1 MGDHCGV
8 PSPSAPQLATPR
20 MYTFERCNICSD
32 KRRSW
37 YVDACTE
44 HWLLQ
49 LLQADLLRM
58 RLHSLLTSSSSSSSS
73 RHGLISDVSH
83 CLSVCL
89 CLCLSVS
96 FYLTVSLYRLSA
108 CNTHTHTHLQST
120 HTPTVYTHTHN

>member
-1 MGDHCGV
+1 MTFLVCGRLYG
-8 PSPSAPQLATPR
+8 ALG
-20 MYTFERCNICSD
+20 
-32 KRRSW
+32 
-37 YVDACTE
+37 
-44 HWLLQ
+44 LQ

-73 RHGLISDVSH
+73 RHGLISDVFL

-108 CNTHTHTHLQST
+108 CNTHTHTH
-120 HTPTVYTHTHN
+120 THTHTYTHIYTQTHTLSPVASQFYVLPLIGHFLAFDSN